1 MPATPAS
8 QNTRRVLVLSAGMD
22 AGGGLA
28 DWLRPPLEVRTAR
41 NTDELLT
48 ILAGEEIDLIV
59 AEAGTLSPLLQ
70 PAEPWRGAAILEQL
84 DQGVC
89 VFDAEDGVVW
99 TNATLRAEPPAVLE
113 AVRGACAQY
122 LSAATS
128 DVARRPPR
136 HQTITPIR
144 EKAFELILAPLL
156 DSRRRAAV
164 ALVRDITSVRRTQ
177 ERMAAID
184 AAGRALVELDAE
196 ALPEMDVGERLV
208 LLQDRIVRFSHDL
221 LNFDH
226 FAIRILDRKT
236 NKLETALA
244 SGFSEQAKSMEIYA
258 SERGQ
263 GITGYV
269 AATGKSYI
277 CDDVAGDPRYL
288 PGLESAR
295 SSLTVP
301 LILNDEVIGT
311 FNVESEKSAAFT
323 DEDRQF
329 AEILARYLAIA
340 LHILR
345 LLVVERRSTSGQIAA
360 SVDAEIAEPMR
371 EVVTQLTALIA
382 AQPADAPLRAQLQAV
397 LAKVER
403 LDAGIH
409 AVTRSTGVSGLAPE
423 VSERDPLLADKRV
436 LVADDEDIIRET
448 ISDVL
453 SRKGAITVPAKDG
466 NEAVALLAAQRFD
479 LVLSDIKMP
488 NKNGYEVF
496 AAARAGRTECP
507 VILITGFGY
516 DPNHSIVRASR
527 EGLAGVLF
535 KPFKVAQLLESV
547 RQALSPAAAK

>member
-1 MPATPAS
+1 M
-8 QNTRRVLVLSAGMD
+8 
-22 AGGGLA
+22 
-28 DWLRPPLEVRTAR
+28 
-41 NTDELLT
+41 
-48 ILAGEEIDLIV
+48 
-59 AEAGTLSPLLQ
+59 
-70 PAEPWRGAAILEQL
+70 
-84 DQGVC
+84 
-89 VFDAEDGVVW
+89 
-99 TNATLRAEPPAVLE
+99 
-113 AVRGACAQY
+113 
-122 LSAATS
+122 
-128 DVARRPPR
+128 
-136 HQTITPIR
+136 
-144 EKAFELILAPLL
+144 
-156 DSRRRAAV
+156 
-164 ALVRDITSVRRTQ
+164 
-177 ERMAAID
+177 
-184 AAGRALVELDAE
+184 
-196 ALPEMDVGERLV
+196 
-208 LLQDRIVRFSHDL
+208 
-221 LNFDH
+221 
-226 FAIRILDRKT
+226 
-236 NKLETALA
+236 
-244 SGFSEQAKSMEIYA
+244 
-258 SERGQ
+258 
-263 GITGYV
+263 
-269 AATGKSYI
+269 
-277 CDDVAGDPRYL
+277 
-288 PGLESAR
+288 
-295 SSLTVP
+295 P